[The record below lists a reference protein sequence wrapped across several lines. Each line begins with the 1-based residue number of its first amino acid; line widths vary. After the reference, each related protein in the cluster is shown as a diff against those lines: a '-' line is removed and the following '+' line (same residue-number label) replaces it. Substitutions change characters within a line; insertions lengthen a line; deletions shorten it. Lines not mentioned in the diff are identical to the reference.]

1 VVKEED
7 RRVLGK
13 TKDESFVKLS
23 LFDRWRPAVGRI
35 AGRIAVAG
43 GGDWGT
49 DTIEV
54 LDQNRRSVF

>member
-1 VVKEED
+1 MG
-7 RRVLGK
+7 RIA
-13 TKDESFVKLS
+13 KDESLVKLS